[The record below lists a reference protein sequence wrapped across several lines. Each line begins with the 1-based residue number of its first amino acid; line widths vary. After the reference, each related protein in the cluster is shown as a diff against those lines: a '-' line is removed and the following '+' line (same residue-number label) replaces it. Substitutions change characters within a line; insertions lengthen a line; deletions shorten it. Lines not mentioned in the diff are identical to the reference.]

1 MSRTIA
7 VTGSASG
14 IGAALVRILE
24 ARGDRVITVDR
35 VDADVVADLA
45 TPDGRTDAVAAIGER
60 CGGVLDG
67 LVTCAG
73 TSVPSPLMVE
83 VNYFGTVEL
92 VLGLQP
98 ALAASAAG
106 RVAVVGSISGTQP
119 NDPKLVELC
128 LAGRTADATARAA
141 VLVEEGTPTRIYPST
156 KAALARWAR
165 TTCVAP
171 GWADAGLPLN
181 VIAPGVILTPM
192 SVGLMD
198 DPRMRAVMDAAVPMP
213 LNGYAEPAAP
223 AELLAWLVS
232 EANSHVTGQV
242 VYVDGGAEA
251 TLRPAD
257 HY

>member
-1 MSRTIA
+1 MPRTIA
-7 VTGSASG
+7 ITGSASG
-14 IGAALVRILE
+14 IGAALVKILE
-24 ARGDRVITVDR
+24 PRGDRVITVDR

-45 TPDGRTDAVAAIGER
+45 TPEGRAEAVAAVGER

-73 TSVPSPLMVE
+73 TSDPSPLMVE

-98 ALAASAAG
+98 ALASSSAG
-106 RVAVVGSISGTQP
+106 RVAVIGSISGTQL
-119 NDPKLVELC
+119 NDPELVDLC
-128 LAGRTADATARAA
+128 LAGRTADAVERAA
-141 VLVEEGTPTRIYPST
+141 VLVKEGMPTRIYPST

-171 GWADAGLPLN
+171 GWADAGIPLN

-192 SVGLMD
+192 SAGLMD
-198 DPRMRAVMDAAVPMP
+198 DPKMRAVMDAAVPMP
-213 LNGYAEPAAP
+213 LNGYAEPEVP

-232 EANSHVTGQV
+232 EVNSHITGQV
-242 VYVDGGAEA
+242 IYVDGGAEA